1 MPIDQTSDQT
11 PEPVSLSRSDFIRV
25 TAGAGLATMSGL
37 KSAEAADGS
46 VLPKANGQGL
56 LQLALDAH
64 GGIERWRKAESVDV
78 KISLTGGLYQLKGFP
93 EGVPNVTM
101 RFDARKP
108 VAMTAPYGRPDHHG
122 YFTPERVW
130 IEDRGGKIVEER
142 MNPRDALES
151 KARETPWD
159 NLDRLYFTSYA
170 MWNYITTPFLLAGP
184 DVQTTEIESHQENG
198 DSWRRLLV
206 RCPASIPTHSEEQ
219 TFYFND
225 KGLLQRLDYTAVA
238 PASHYCFDHANFRG
252 ITIPTFRRVVV
263 RTPAGPRVNGPSAVL
278 IAISDVSVNDA

>member
-1 MPIDQTSDQT
+1 MSKDDPTVQT
-11 PEPVSLSRSDFIRV
+11 PGPASLSRSEFIRL
-25 TAGAGLATMSGL
+25 TASAGLVSMSGL
-37 KSAEAADGS
+37 QQAAAADGG
-46 VLPKANGQGL
+46 PGRKADAPDL

-64 GGIERWRKAESVDV
+64 GGSERWRKVESVDV

-108 VAMTAPYGRPDHHG
+108 LVMTAPYARPDHHG

-130 IEDRGGKIVEER
+130 IEDRAGKIVDER
-142 MNPRDALES
+142 LNPRVALENKS
-151 KARETPWD
+151 RETSWD

-184 DVQTTEIESHQENG
+184 GVQTTEIEPHQENG

-206 RCPASIPTHSEEQ
+206 RFPASIPTHSEEQ

-252 ITIPTFRRVVV
+252 ISIPTFRRVVV